1 MPKQAADHLS
11 RRLTV
16 ALGLHQVVAWGT
28 TFYIPAVILDAVARD
43 LGATRTSLLVGFS
56 GALIV
61 AGGCAPAIG
70 AWIGCV
76 GGRQPMACGA
86 LLLALGLVI
95 LAVAPDL
102 RLWWLGWAVLGLAMA
117 LSLYDA
123 AFAAAGVALGPA
135 ATVTITG
142 IALIGGFASTLGWPA
157 GSLLLPHLGWRGLLL
172 VYATLHLAVTL
183 PLVLLAVPRALHGP
197 TAPLT
202 TTSVPERRRDRL
214 QIACIGAFFA
224 LRWFITSAIAVH
236 VLILMGGLGL
246 SPTQAMAAAMLIGPG
261 QVVGRLLEWITARR
275 LDPLSRAR
283 VGALLFPAGA
293 LLLIS
298 DRVEAAFAF
307 AVLYG
312 MSNGILTVNRG
323 TLPMVVLGP
332 QRYAA
337 RLGWIALPV
346 MLAQATAPTL
356 TAPWIA
362 ATRGAE
368 PFILAGA
375 IAGAS
380 ALLLLPL
387 RARSGVR

>member
-1 MPKQAADHLS
+1 MSEQPVGHLS

-16 ALGLHQVVAWGT
+16 ALGLHQLLAWGT
-28 TFYIPAVILDAVARD
+28 TFYAPAVILEAVAGD
-43 LGATRTSLLVGFS
+43 LGATRTSLLAGFS

-70 AWIGCV
+70 AWIGRV

-95 LAVAPDL
+95 LAVAPGL
-102 RLWWLGWAVLGLAMA
+102 RLWWLGWGVLGLAMA

-123 AFAAAGVALGPA
+123 AFATAGVALGPA
-135 ATVTITG
+135 AAATVTG

-172 VYATLHLAVTL
+172 AYAALHLAITL
-183 PLVLLAVPRALHGP
+183 PLTLLAVPRAVHGLAAP
-197 TAPLT
+197 PITTAAPQ
-202 TTSVPERRRDRL
+202 ERQDRT
-214 QIACIGAFFA
+214 QIVCIGAFFA
-224 LRWFITSAIAVH
+224 LRWFITSAIAAH

-246 SPTQAMAAAMLIGPG
+246 SPARAMTAAMLIGPG
-261 QVVGRLLEWITARR
+261 QVAGRLLDWLAARR

-283 VGALLFPAGA
+283 VGALLFPVGA
-293 LLLIS
+293 LLLLS
-298 DRVEAAFAF
+298 NRVEAAFAF

-332 QRYAA
+332 QGYAA

-346 MLAQATAPTL
+346 MLAQAAAPTL
-356 TAPWIA
+356 AAPWIA
-362 ATRGAE
+362 ATRGADSLL
-368 PFILAGA
+368 LAGA

-387 RARSGVR
+387 RAQSRMR